1 MDLIN
6 WNDLFSNMT
15 QLDMKSI
22 RHGLIRNNDNT
33 MNISKLNNEL
43 SKLGISADN
52 IISIFEHEEGCNIYY
67 KC

>member
-52 IISIFEHEEGCNIYY
+52 IISIFEHEEGCISNLY
-67 KC
+67 